1 MENTLIPQ
9 QRVGSKLDLHSSTVC
24 KTTEEAYNF
33 FQSVKHRL
41 MNINQWDEI
50 CNVPSSVFRLIND
63 KGQEVAGLVQEDDY
77 IRINIPGPGPT
88 TGEGYDWVKV
98 ETITEQLYLDEEVL
112 SITVRPTH
120 HPLRAFSETAHFF
133 WSEATSTFQV
143 KRKGNTIYAEI
154 HGRNEAPNNDTGVFI
169 DNLRNTLV
177 GWSAK
182 IGFSYPQ
189 WKGLTEGLVKH

>member
-1 MENTLIPQ
+1 MKNELIPQ
-9 QRVGSKLDLHSSTVC
+9 QRVGSKLDLHSSTICGTV
-24 KTTEEAYNF
+24 EEAIVF

-41 MNINQWDEI
+41 MNVNQWDEI

-63 KGQEVAGLVQEDDY
+63 KGQEIAGLVQEDDY
-77 IRINIPGPGPT
+77 IRINIPGPGT
-88 TGEGYDWVKV
+88 KVGEGYDWVKV
-98 ETITEQLYLDEEVL
+98 ETITEQSFVDEEVL

-133 WSEATSTFQV
+133 WNEATSTFQV
-143 KRKGNTIYAEI
+143 KRKDKTILAEI
-154 HGRNEAPNNDTGVFI
+154 HGRNEAPNNDTGIFV